1 MTRATQIEPSE
12 SSPITIAKTRVVTTP
27 RAKID
32 KSDTI
37 KSRYTVQSLVVGL
50 RIIEALAK
58 GGGLRGVTEL
68 ARDLGTTKWV
78 VFRHL
83 HTLCEQGFA
92 VRDPMTEKYEVGRR
106 LHALKDAL
114 PSRYVWVHRAREDT
128 LRLRQEVGLTVS
140 VATPLED
147 RSGVIIIDVQVGS
160 QNVLFT
166 LKLGAIFDFHSSAH
180 GKVAL
185 AFGDSDLLERTIE
198 RGLRK
203 ATHRTISNPDALRRE
218 IKRVRER
225 GWADAPEQAE
235 VNMNAL
241 VAPVFSA
248 QGIYE
253 GSVGIF
259 GSIDQIEPEPAPHLA
274 RAVVQAAQRV
284 TDRLGGKRPERLAA
298 QQSAPK
304 RS

>member
-1 MTRATQIEPSE
+1 MTRSTQIELVEPP
-12 SSPITIAKTRVVTTP
+12 PIAIAKPLAAAPAP
-27 RAKID
+27 RAKHD
-32 KSDTI
+32 KSDTV

-50 RIIEALAK
+50 RIVEALAK
-58 GGGLRGVTEL
+58 SGGLRGVTEL

-78 VFRHL
+78 IFRHL

-92 VRDPMTEKYEVGRR
+92 VRDPVTEKYEVGRR

-140 VATPLED
+140 IATPLED
-147 RSGVIIIDVQVGS
+147 RSGVIIIDVQAGS

-166 LKLGAIFDFHSSAH
+166 LKLGAIFDFHSAAH
-180 GKVAL
+180 GKIAL

-198 RGLRK
+198 RGMRK
-203 ATHRTISNPDALRRE
+203 ATHRTITSPEGIRRE
-218 IKRVRER
+218 IKKVRER

-241 VAPVFSA
+241 AAPVFSG
-248 QGIYE
+248 QGLYE

-259 GSIDQIEPEPAPHLA
+259 GSIEQIQPEPSPHLI
-274 RAVVQAAQRV
+274 RAVVQAARRISE
-284 TDRLGGKRPERLAA
+284 RLGGKRPERTT
-298 QQSAPK
+298 APPQGA
-304 RS
+304 R

>member
-1 MTRATQIEPSE
+1 MTRSTQIEPD
-12 SSPITIAKTRVVTTP
+12 TRTNIPLPVPAGAARPPATTP
-27 RAKID
+27 RRKPD
-32 KSDTI
+32 KSDTV
-37 KSRYTVQSLVVGL
+37 KSRYSVQSLVVGL
-50 RIIEALAK
+50 RIVEALAK
-58 GGGLRGVTEL
+58 GGGLKGVTEL
-68 ARDLGTTKWV
+68 ARDLGPTKWV
-78 VFRHL
+78 IFRHL

-92 VRDPMTEKYEVGRR
+92 VRDPTTEKYEVGRR

-114 PSRYVWVHRAREDT
+114 PSRYVWVHRAREVA

-147 RSGVIIIDVQVGS
+147 KTGVIIVDVEVGS

-185 AFGDSDLLERTIE
+185 AYGDPALLERTIE

-203 ATHRTISNPDALRRE
+203 ATPRTIANADALRRE
-218 IKRVRER
+218 VRKVRER

-248 QGIYE
+248 QGTYE
-253 GSVGIF
+253 GSIGIF
-259 GSIDQIEPEPAPHLA
+259 GSIEQIGPDPSPHLIQ
-274 RAVVQAAQRV
+274 AVMQAGDRV
-284 TDRLGGKRPERLAA
+284 SERLGGKRPI
-298 QQSAPK
+298 P
-304 RS
+304 

>member
-1 MTRATQIEPSE
+1 MTRTTQIEPSDQL
-12 SSPITIAKTRVVTTP
+12 PITIAKPRVTAVP
-27 RAKID
+27 RAKPD
-32 KSDTI
+32 RSDTV

-50 RIIEALAK
+50 RIVEALAK

-78 VFRHL
+78 IFRHL

-92 VRDPMTEKYEVGRR
+92 VRDPVTEKYEVGRR

-114 PSRYVWVHRAREDT
+114 PSRYVWVHRSREDT

-147 RSGVIIIDVQVGS
+147 RSGVIIIDVQAGS

-185 AFGDSDLLERTIE
+185 AFGDADLLERTIE
-198 RGLRK
+198 RGMRK
-203 ATHRTISNPDALRRE
+203 ATPRTITSPDALRRE
-218 IKRVRER
+218 IKKVRER

-248 QGIYE
+248 QGLYE
-253 GSVGIF
+253 GSIGIF
-259 GSIDQIEPEPAPHLA
+259 GSIEQIQSEPAAHLV
-274 RAVVQAAQRV
+274 RAVVHAARCV
-284 TDRLGGKRPERLAA
+284 SERLGGKRPEKLAA
-298 QQSAPK
+298 PQPV
-304 RS
+304 R

>member
-1 MTRATQIEPSE
+1 MSRSTQIELPDR
-12 SSPITIAKTRVVTTP
+12 PVLAIPAVATGAGLP
-27 RAKID
+27 RAKPG
-32 KSDTI
+32 KSDAV

-50 RIIEALAK
+50 RIVEALAK
-58 GGGLRGVTEL
+58 SGGLRGVTEL
-68 ARDLGTTKWV
+68 ARELGTTKWV
-78 VFRHL
+78 IFRHL

-92 VRDPMTEKYEVGRR
+92 VRDPVTEKYEVGRR
-106 LHALKDAL
+106 LHGLKDAL
-114 PSRYVWVHRAREDT
+114 PSRYVWVHHAREDMS
-128 LRLRQEVGLTVS
+128 RLRQETGLTVS

-147 RSGVIIIDVQVGS
+147 RSGVIIIDVQAGN

-203 ATHRTISNPDALRRE
+203 ITHRTIVSPDALRRE

-248 QGIYE
+248 QGVYE
-253 GSVGIF
+253 GSAGIF
-259 GSIDQIEPEPAPHLA
+259 GSIEQIQSEPAAQLV
-274 RAVVQAAQRV
+274 RAVVQTAQQV
-284 TDRLGGKRPERLAA
+284 TERLGGRRERAPLPRPRG
-298 QQSAPK
+298 
-304 RS
+304 